1 MPTWVEREFDPTRE
15 CRCLCSSPLYHQVII
30 KSLADREASEL
41 ECIVTGQTPALAG
54 IAGVRLER
62 CGCFVNQNMNFSASC
77 NCRGVLAMLLT
88 TPADP

>member
-1 MPTWVEREFDPTRE
+1 MNSIPHENAVAYAVAHF
-15 CRCLCSSPLYHQVII
+15 II

-62 CGCFVNQNMNFSASC
+62 CGCFVNQNMIFSACC